1 MESSALQGMYQQVIL
16 DHAKQKHGFGLR
28 EGAAASS
35 HQINPTCGDEVT
47 LRLHLADEIGVV
59 HSISWEGQGCSIS
72 TASASILSDLVQDLP
87 RADLRARID
96 AFRELMQSKGAIEGD
111 EELLEDA
118 VALSGV
124 SRYVTRI
131 KCAMLPWVALEH
143 ALLEADDA
151 VAAAPR

>member
-1 MESSALQGMYQQVIL
+1 MPATV
-16 DHAKQKHGFGLR
+16 A
-28 EGAAASS
+28 
-35 HQINPTCGDEVT
+35 
-47 LRLHLADEIGVV
+47 
-59 HSISWEGQGCSIS
+59 SISWEGQGCSIS
-72 TASASILSDLVQDLP
+72 TASASILSDLV
-87 RADLRARID
+87 ADLRRSDLRLRIA
-96 AFRELMQSKGAIEGD
+96 AFRELMQSKGAIVGD

-151 VAAAPR
+151 LDAEAGAAR